1 MDLDLND
8 TLMKTLIL
16 FRKSVSTHCPF
27 QGTKYQMVDQNVLR
41 ICKVKLKNNYRQDVC
56 LDLNTFLNLTF
67 LVHTCAACSE
77 VPSDIITIVQS
88 S

>member
-16 FRKSVSTHCPF
+16 FRKRVSTHCPF

-41 ICKVKLKNNYRQDVC
+41 ICKVKLKNNYRQDEC
-56 LDLNTFLNLTF
+56 LDLNIFLDLTF
-67 LVHTCAACSE
+67 FSPHVR
-77 VPSDIITIVQS
+77 IVF
-88 S
+88 